1 MTVRSLDNVLYSYI
15 ESLHPIIYVQ
25 SFNFR
30 LVDEALKKAVGDD
43 ALIIEYSNAYGYVRF
58 ENKKPP
64 TSSLDDGFIDYE
76 SQDQENSG
84 KENQDNEQPKIF
96 ISF

>member
-43 ALIIEYSNAYGYVRF
+43 ALIIEYSNAYGYH
-58 ENKKPP
+58 PQA
-64 TSSLDDGFIDYE
+64 L
-76 SQDQENSG
+76 
-84 KENQDNEQPKIF
+84 
-96 ISF
+96 